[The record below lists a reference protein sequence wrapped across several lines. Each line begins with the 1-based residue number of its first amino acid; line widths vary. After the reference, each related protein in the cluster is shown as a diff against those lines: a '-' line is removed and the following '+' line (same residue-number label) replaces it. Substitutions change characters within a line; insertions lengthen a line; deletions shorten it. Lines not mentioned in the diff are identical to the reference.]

1 MATTFETIYNTALR
15 KLEDFDLANMPEQD
29 LEDTL
34 HGYLIS
40 AIAQFR
46 KCKNDLKDRDEEAK
60 QFNVDLEDEEIEI
73 LGIMVARQSLQPY
86 VNSSLLAKQI
96 VGGKEENWYSQASH
110 LSQLQARDASLKIEA
125 QKLSRDYTYANNN
138 YFDS

>member
-46 KCKNDLKDRDEEAK
+46 KCKKDRDEEAK

-73 LGIMVARQSLQPY
+73 LGIMVARQWLQPY

>member
-73 LGIMVARQSLQPY
+73 LGIMVARQW
-86 VNSSLLAKQI
+86 LLAKQI

>member
-15 KLEDFDLANMPEQD
+15 KLEDFDSANMPEQD

-60 QFNVDLEDEEIEI
+60 QFNVDIEDEEIAI
-73 LGIMVARQSLQPY
+73 LGIMVTRQWLQPY
-86 VNSSLLAKQI
+86 VNTSLLAKQI
-96 VGGKEENWYSQASH
+96 VGGKEEHQYSKASH
-110 LSQLQARDASLKIEA
+110 LYQLQARDASLKIEI
-125 QKLSRDYTYANNN
+125 
-138 YFDS
+138 F